1 MDPVS
6 LRLQAEPLILQALR
20 EDVTS
25 EDVTT
30 ASVIGPEAV
39 GRVQLIA

>member
-25 EDVTT
+25 EYVTT
-30 ASVIGPEAV
+30 DRKSVV
-39 GRVQLIA
+39 